1 MAGHIPAQHVGAV
14 AAGPCPHADHTIL
27 RRTTECDILGRR
39 SRGYRYTLS
48 EAGMVE
54 PLAPRDFAHGYR
66 QRQQALRSLTAR
78 VCRAGPGRS

>member
-54 PLAPRDFAHGYR
+54 PLARREIVRMAIGS
-66 QRQQALRSLTAR
+66 ASKRSAR
-78 VCRAGPGRS
+78 

>member
-1 MAGHIPAQHVGAV
+1 
-14 AAGPCPHADHTIL
+14 
-27 RRTTECDILGRR
+27 
-39 SRGYRYTLS
+39 
-48 EAGMVE
+48 MVE